1 MKNRNKTSVFFII
14 LTMALVLATG
24 CTGTDTPAAEATEQS
39 GGEAMSGKENGM
51 AVSNLTEDEKRLLTG
66 AFGEEKRIEEGRL
79 FSYQREAL
87 DQLRAGESYLKER
100 YPDRDFQIQSLSPAD
115 RFRSWAEIR
124 FKDSGSP
131 LCLVKVFPLENGTVF
146 RCEDNFYGY
155 LVEENYDAMIEQ
167 ILEETGCPARAYTVF
182 LSTAGEGL
190 PAEPSVEELL
200 AFDPNLRRQTA
211 LYVSGSVP
219 DESIR
224 ETVQKTLLEKKL
236 YGDYW
241 IYFTGGDITGDI
253 RDLEAEKGEWDSLL
267 FSCIMRD

>member
-1 MKNRNKTSVFFII
+1 
-14 LTMALVLATG
+14 
-24 CTGTDTPAAEATEQS
+24 
-39 GGEAMSGKENGM
+39 MSGKENGM
-51 AVSNLTEDEKRLLTG
+51 AAGNLTEDEKRLLTG

-87 DQLRAGESYLKER
+87 DQLRAGESYLRER
-100 YPDRDFQIQSLSPAD
+100 YPGRDFRIESLSQAD
-115 RFRSWAEIR
+115 RFRPWAEIR

-131 LCLVKVFPLENGTVF
+131 LCLVRVFPSEDGKEF

-155 LVEENYDAMIEQ
+155 LVEESYDAMIEQ
-167 ILEETGCPARAYTVF
+167 ILEESGCTARAYTVF

-190 PAEPSVEELL
+190 PADASVEDLL
-200 AFDPNLRRQTA
+200 AFDPDLNRQTA
-211 LYVSGSVP
+211 LYVSESVP

-224 ETVQKTLLEKKL
+224 DTVKKILLEKKL

-267 FSCIMRD
+267 FSCIKSD